1 MAIKLSLNNIKK
13 CYQKLRNQ
21 NYPIIHL
28 AGTNG
33 KGSTSQFIDELLTSN
48 KIETCRFN
56 SPQLLYDFDCIKVNN
71 QVIKQCVYDESLRQ
85 LNEND
90 NDFSSLSNFE
100 KLTLNSLNIF
110 GELNPRI
117 SIIEVGMGG
126 LSDATNVIDKSNID
140 SIAIITLIDFDH
152 QFYLGDNINDITMH
166 KIGIINEFTNAV
178 IVQPQIHSNV
188 LNLVEEKCNKLKIP
202 MYQVTN
208 ILQGD
213 KEIINPYNNTIMNIN
228 LNMKGYHQMINAST
242 ALLTLYAMNKHMKNF
257 DIDLNNNNS
266 LIKTLEDV
274 QFIGRYD
281 SKLLPPFIVDGA
293 HNKSSIELLR
303 STIKENEKCLFILS
317 ISHDKDIENMLKR
330 LFNPIKDEIYLVNFN
345 DVPSMPWVK
354 PYDKNEIKNICH
366 KVFNNGEEMKN
377 VKVFNQL
384 SDAIN
389 ESLNQKMK
397 FDKLFITGS
406 LYLITDVIRFINDR
420 V

>member
-90 NDFSSLSNFE
+90 NDFSCLSNFE

-110 GELNPRI
+110 GELNPRV

-178 IVQPQIHSNV
+178 IVQPQIHSN
-188 LNLVEEKCNKLKIP
+188 
-202 MYQVTN
+202 
-208 ILQGD
+208 
-213 KEIINPYNNTIMNIN
+213 IIYI
-228 LNMKGYHQMINAST
+228 
-242 ALLTLYAMNKHMKNF
+242 
-257 DIDLNNNNS
+257 
-266 LIKTLEDV
+266 
-274 QFIGRYD
+274 
-281 SKLLPPFIVDGA
+281 
-293 HNKSSIELLR
+293 
-303 STIKENEKCLFILS
+303 
-317 ISHDKDIENMLKR
+317 
-330 LFNPIKDEIYLVNFN
+330 
-345 DVPSMPWVK
+345 
-354 PYDKNEIKNICH
+354 
-366 KVFNNGEEMKN
+366 
-377 VKVFNQL
+377 
-384 SDAIN
+384 
-389 ESLNQKMK
+389 
-397 FDKLFITGS
+397 IT
-406 LYLITDVIRFINDR
+406 
-420 V
+420 

>member
-48 KIETCRFN
+48 KLETCRFN

-71 QVIKQCVYDESLRQ
+71 QVIKQSVYDESLRQ

-90 NDFSSLSNFE
+90 NDFSCLSNFE

-110 GELNPRI
+110 GELNPRV

-257 DIDLNNNNS
+257 NIDLNNNNS
-266 LIKTLEDV
+266 LIKILEDV

-330 LFNPIKDEIYLVNFN
+330 LLNPIKDEVYLVNFN

>member
-330 LFNPIKDEIYLVNFN
+330 LLNPIKDEVYLVNFN

>member
-48 KIETCRFN
+48 KLETCRFN

-71 QVIKQCVYDESLRQ
+71 QVIKQSVYDESLRQ

-90 NDFSSLSNFE
+90 NDFSCLSNFE

-110 GELNPRI
+110 GELNPRV

-188 LNLVEEKCNKLKIP
+188 LKLVEEKCNKLKIP

-213 KEIINPYNNTIMNIN
+213 NEIINPYNNTTMSIN
-228 LNMKGYHQMINAST
+228 LNMKGYHQLINAST

-257 DIDLNNNNS
+257 NIDLNNNNS
-266 LIKTLEDV
+266 LIKILEDV

-303 STIKENEKCLFILS
+303 STINENEKCLFILS

-330 LFNPIKDEIYLVNFN
+330 LLNPIKDEVYLVNFN